1 MIRLS
6 PKALRFADRA
16 AAAYIR
22 VAPAADRDIW
32 ERWQANPDRSG
43 LRVTTA
49 ESDGRI
55 GVPEPVALILLTAV
69 EGEIRALRDQCEL
82 EGDEDGDVGNDLA
95 FLGSVQSA
103 LVNGLEHRHG

>member
-16 AAAYIR
+16 ADAYIR
-22 VAPAADRDIW
+22 AAPAAERDIW
-32 ERWQANPDRSG
+32 ARWQANPDRSG
-43 LRVTTA
+43 TARTTT
-49 ESDGRI
+49 EPDGRI
-55 GVPEPVALILLTAV
+55 GVPDTIALILLTAV
-69 EGEIRALRDQCEL
+69 EEKIRALRDQCEV